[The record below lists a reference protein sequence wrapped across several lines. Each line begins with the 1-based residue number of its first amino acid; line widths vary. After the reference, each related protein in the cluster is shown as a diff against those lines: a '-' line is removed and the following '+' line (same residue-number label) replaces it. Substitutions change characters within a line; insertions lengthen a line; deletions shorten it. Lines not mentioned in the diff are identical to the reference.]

1 VEIDRR
7 ERKNRRL
14 LFGGAA
20 FVLSALLA
28 VAGIEIG
35 FRATGYYRCSLA
47 WAFPPLYASDPAL
60 NHVHLPDASVRH
72 CSYYGDYDVYY
83 HTDTRRHRT
92 TTFPAVDGRPAVLLL
107 GDSYTFGF
115 GVADQQTFAARLQA
129 LRPDV
134 RVINFGVSSYTI
146 DQETAVLRDAQRW
159 VGAIDR
165 IVLQVTPAN
174 DFSELAGHRVSPNR
188 IEDLATHVDDTG
200 RLVKSARH
208 VPVYKQWL
216 RHAYLYR
223 FVTEGRGRFGVQPD
237 QQDESDEGTDWAVG
251 WGADVIEARSR
262 QWMSDH
268 EREVRDYF
276 AAADAFFAAAAPEAV
291 IVVLLPARFM
301 PTPGLNP
308 FLHRQLLEYFTQHG
322 ATVLDVDRGLT
333 RGDYLPRDP
342 HFSARGHRRLAEQLS
357 RALQER

>member
-1 VEIDRR
+1 M
-7 ERKNRRL
+7 
-14 LFGGAA
+14 
-20 FVLSALLA
+20 LSASLA

-35 FRATGYYRCSLA
+35 FRAAGYYRCSLA
-47 WAFPPLYASDPAL
+47 SAFPPLYASDPAL
-60 NHVHLPDASVRH
+60 NHVHLQDVAVRH
-72 CSYYGDYDVYY
+72 CSYYGDYDVIY
-83 HTDTRRHRT
+83 HTDTRGHRT
-92 TTFPAVDGRPAVLLL
+92 TTLPAVDGRPAVLLL

-134 RVINFGVSSYTI
+134 RVINLGVSSYTI
-146 DQETAVLRDAQRW
+146 DQETAVLRDARRW

-174 DFSELAGHRVSPNR
+174 DFSELASHRDSPR
-188 IEDLATHVDDTG
+188 GIEDLATHVDDTG
-200 RLVKSARH
+200 RLVKSARY

-216 RHAYLYR
+216 RHSYLYR

-237 QQDESDEGTDWAVG
+237 QDESDEDSDWAVG
-251 WGADVIEARSR
+251 WGADVIETRSR

-276 AAADAFFAAAAPEAV
+276 AAAEAFFDAAAPHPI

-308 FLHRQLLEYFTQHG
+308 FLHRRLLEFFAQHR
-322 ATVLDVDRGLT
+322 ATVLDVDSGLT

-342 HFSARGHRRLAEQLS
+342 HFSARGHRRIAEQLS